1 MKAIGK
7 RARFIG
13 AVAVLVVLLTAL
25 WYFSPR
31 TFLKGVDPAEIERVE
46 VFSGTTGQ
54 YVTLT
59 EPEKIVSLVGS
70 IQRQSLRRGGISL
83 GRMGYSYRLTFCNAS
98 GKVVE
103 EFYLNSDT
111 LIRSDPFFY
120 VSNGDLG
127 YGQIQN
133 LF

>member
-7 RARFIG
+7 RGRLIG
-13 AVAVLVVLLTAL
+13 AVAVLVVLLAAL

-31 TFLKGVDPAEIERVE
+31 TFLKGVDPTEIERVE

-54 YVTLT
+54 CVTLT
-59 EPEKIVSLVGS
+59 EPEKIVSLVDS

-83 GRMGYSYRLTFCNAS
+83 GRMGYSYRLTFCSTS

-127 YGQIQN
+127 YGQLQA